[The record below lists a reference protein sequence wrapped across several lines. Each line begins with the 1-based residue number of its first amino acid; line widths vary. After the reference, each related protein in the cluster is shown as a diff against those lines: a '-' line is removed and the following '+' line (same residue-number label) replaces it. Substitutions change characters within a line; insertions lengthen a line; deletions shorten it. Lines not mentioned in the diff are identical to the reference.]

1 MSHFITCDS
10 AAIDFDLIIH
20 RLRAKLTLMMGRNKL
35 ILMSII
41 QSFVAFSGKS
51 TYLEYTSQVYYCT
64 KKKIQEFLSLIFLS
78 VRVRA
83 IMRPTLFTNNQICS
97 HKQ

>member
-51 TYLEYTSQVYYCT
+51 TYLEYTSQILLYEEKDTRIPVSY
-64 KKKIQEFLSLIFLS
+64 LS
-78 VRVRA
+78 VSSRSRYHA
-83 IMRPTLFTNNQICS
+83 S
-97 HKQ
+97 HVIYKQSNMFP